1 MTVPLDPKDDPDRF
15 DPARAQAPT
24 GPLDPALDPDRYA
37 AEGRGD
43 TLPELLGAGAY
54 DDTTNPYMFL
64 LGLVGVLLF
73 LGLVALLF
81 SNLSP

>member
-15 DPARAQAPT
+15 DPTRDPVPA
-24 GPLDPALDPDRYA
+24 GPLDPLLDPDRYA
-37 AEGRGD
+37 GQGE

-64 LGLVGVLLF
+64 LGLVGVLVF